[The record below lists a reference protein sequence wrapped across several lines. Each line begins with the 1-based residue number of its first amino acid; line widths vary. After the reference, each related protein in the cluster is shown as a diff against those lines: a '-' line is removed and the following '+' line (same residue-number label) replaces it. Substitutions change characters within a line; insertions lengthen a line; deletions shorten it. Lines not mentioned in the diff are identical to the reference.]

1 MFVTD
6 WSIGKKGWKV
16 KSIKP
21 LSTKNTLSQAATGF
35 AVTCGQILGIFPSTL
50 RVKNKLKTKKQRSRT
65 CKETIHD
72 ASANSPILP
81 ISHDF
86 CSCIFGGGDSRLLNH
101 HHVGTGEFPSSGAFG
116 CSGDIK
122 EPRNRVIQLGP
133 QTYIHGL
140 GNASLH
146 PLAAHVFLFS
156 FLRRVKPVAERWV
169 YGASNGM
176 DIFEGFRDQ
185 RWEILTVDFVDF
197 YWMAILLG
205 KKSPLTTW
213 HGWRWCSF
221 YNGGMM
227 C

>member
-1 MFVTD
+1 M
-6 WSIGKKGWKV
+6 
-16 KSIKP
+16 
-21 LSTKNTLSQAATGF
+21 
-35 AVTCGQILGIFPSTL
+35 
-50 RVKNKLKTKKQRSRT
+50 
-65 CKETIHD
+65 
-72 ASANSPILP
+72 ILP
-81 ISHDF
+81 KSHDF
-86 CSCIFGGGDSRLLNH
+86 FRAFWGWGFSDSKSPPS
-101 HHVGTGEFPSSGAFG
+101 GTGDFPSSGAQMQ
-116 CSGDIK
+116 
-122 EPRNRVIQLGP
+122 EPRNWVIQLGP

-169 YGASNGM
+169 YGDSNGM

-197 YWMAILLG
+197 YWMPRLLG
-205 KKSPLTTW
+205 KKSRLTTW